1 MNQDFSHCSNQAF
14 HFSLNSTSCTRFKGL
29 QISFFFRDRD
39 QGHDNAHHGDRDR
52 VRGEVGQCQVGVKGI
67 VKNEDRGEIIRGF

>member
-1 MNQDFSHCSNQAF
+1 MWIVQAF
-14 HFSLNSTSCTRFKGL
+14 PFSLNSTSCTRFKGL

-67 VKNEDRGEIIRGF
+67 VKNEDRGEIIRCF